1 MWVGFAYCTVY
12 RARDQR
18 QGNLDLPSTPGI
30 FVGVGETPAKDTQTK
45 GTGNDDSNSTRQHL
59 SFDPQLF
66 PLRLKP
72 TALSFDIIVT
82 QAPASSTD
90 SLSPK
95 KLKVPRT
102 RPKH

>member
-1 MWVGFAYCTVY
+1 VYELIYQRKADMSKIPPFGAYCTVY

-30 FVGVGETPAKDTQTK
+30 FVGVGIYQKTLGYMVTDTTLNK
-45 GTGNDDSNSTRQHL
+45 LTVTRQHL

-72 TALSFDIIVT
+72 T
-82 QAPASSTD
+82 
-90 SLSPK
+90 
-95 KLKVPRT
+95 VPPCNTPLFRNFHGLT
-102 RPKH
+102 